1 MTPHATST
9 GQVRALSVR
18 QPWAALILDGR
29 KPVENRTWP
38 TSYRG
43 PLAVHAGHTVDRYA
57 GLVLRDHFGIRQV
70 PRADA
75 RGFLGVVDLVDVHHS
90 GTCHGR
96 CSEWAEPGCWHWSL
110 TRPRRLTRPIPG
122 SGRLG
127 LFTPGPEVA
136 EQLHR
141 IAQERR

>member
-1 MTPHATST
+1 VTAPNPTMP
-9 GQVRALSVR
+9 ALSIR
-18 QPWAALILDGR
+18 QPWAALILDAR

-43 PLAVHAGHTVDRYA
+43 PLAVHAGKTADHRA
-57 GLVLRDHFGIRQV
+57 ASALRHHFGIRHI
-70 PRADA
+70 PRADE

-90 GTCHGR
+90 GTCRDR